1 MRYKKGTVV
10 SDKMN
15 KTVVVEVATYKIHPL
30 YKKRYK
36 VTTRFKAHD
45 ETEKYKVDDE
55 VTIYETRP
63 VSKTKTWTVDKPQV
77 KTK

>member
-36 VTTRFKAHD
+36 VTTKFKAHD

-63 VSKTKTWTVDKPQV
+63 VSKTKTWTVDKPQA

>member
-36 VTTRFKAHD
+36 VTTKFKAHD

-63 VSKTKTWTVDKPQV
+63 ISKTKTWTVDKPQV

>member
-36 VTTRFKAHD
+36 VTTKFKAHD

-63 VSKTKTWTVDKPQV
+63 VSKTKTWSVDKPKA

>member
-36 VTTRFKAHD
+36 VTTKFKAHD

>member
-1 MRYKKGTVV
+1 MRYKKGIVV

-36 VTTRFKAHD
+36 VTTKFKAHD

-63 VSKTKTWTVDKPQV
+63 ISKTKTWTVDKPQV